1 MENAYTEY
9 KRELTDG
16 LEKEVVAF
24 LNTLGGDILIGVED
38 NGEVVGIDAP
48 DDISLKVA
56 DRLKNNISPS
66 VIGLFQIDI
75 LGEQKK
81 YIKISVAGGL
91 EKPYYIKKY
100 GMSPKGCFL
109 RIGTQSTPMEQAQ
122 IETLFSHRVNR
133 TLSTIISPR
142 QDLTFTQLRIFYEE
156 NGFDTSGDHFF
167 RNLGMYT
174 SDGRFNYFAMLLS
187 DQNDV
192 TMKVAQFRGT
202 DKNEIITSKE
212 FGYCCILKSVYNI
225 LAYLDN
231 YNLPSVEITYPK
243 RVEKFLVDKVA
254 LREAVINAIVHND
267 YISGGAPL
275 FEIYDDRI
283 TVVSYGGLVGG
294 LTQEE
299 FFSGRSMPRNREL
312 MRVFRDMEFVE
323 NFGSGIQRILRVYD
337 RSIFQISDNFIIT
350 EFKYDPEVLKKV
362 RNAVVHGEPVNVP
375 VNEPVKLTAT
385 AQKVLALISEQN
397 NITLE
402 ILTER
407 IGVSR
412 ETVKRAIKLLKQ
424 NGYIERVGSDK
435 AGYWKILK

>member
-24 LNTLGGDILIGVED
+24 LNTLGGEILIGVED
-38 NGEVVGIDAP
+38 NGEVVGIDDP

-100 GMSPKGCFL
+100 GMSPKGCFV

-192 TMKVAQFRGT
+192 TMKVARFKGT

-212 FGYCCILKSVYNI
+212 FILVPTWTIITCRPWKLPIPSGWKSFWSI
-225 LAYLDN
+225 K
-231 YNLPSVEITYPK
+231 LPCVK
-243 RVEKFLVDKVA
+243 
-254 LREAVINAIVHND
+254 
-267 YISGGAPL
+267 PL
-275 FEIYDDRI
+275 
-283 TVVSYGGLVGG
+283 
-294 LTQEE
+294 
-299 FFSGRSMPRNREL
+299 SMPSFTTIISAAVRL
-312 MRVFRDMEFVE
+312 
-323 NFGSGIQRILRVYD
+323 SLRYTMTV
-337 RSIFQISDNFIIT
+337 SQLF
-350 EFKYDPEVLKKV
+350 
-362 RNAVVHGEPVNVP
+362 
-375 VNEPVKLTAT
+375 LT
-385 AQKVLALISEQN
+385 
-397 NITLE
+397 
-402 ILTER
+402 
-407 IGVSR
+407 
-412 ETVKRAIKLLKQ
+412 
-424 NGYIERVGSDK
+424 VGLWAD
-435 AGYWKILK
+435 

>member
-1 MENAYTEY
+1 M
-9 KRELTDG
+9 
-16 LEKEVVAF
+16 
-24 LNTLGGDILIGVED
+24 
-38 NGEVVGIDAP
+38 
-48 DDISLKVA
+48 
-56 DRLKNNISPS
+56 
-66 VIGLFQIDI
+66 
-75 LGEQKK
+75 
-81 YIKISVAGGL
+81 
-91 EKPYYIKKY
+91 
-100 GMSPKGCFL
+100 
-109 RIGTQSTPMEQAQ
+109 
-122 IETLFSHRVNR
+122 
-133 TLSTIISPR
+133 
-142 QDLTFTQLRIFYEE
+142 
-156 NGFDTSGDHFF
+156 
-167 RNLGMYT
+167 
-174 SDGRFNYFAMLLS
+174 
-187 DQNDV
+187 
-192 TMKVAQFRGT
+192 
-202 DKNEIITSKE
+202 
-212 FGYCCILKSVYNI
+212 
-225 LAYLDN
+225 
-231 YNLPSVEITYPK
+231 
-243 RVEKFLVDKVA
+243 VDKVA

-385 AQKVLALISEQN
+385 AQEVLALIAEQN

-402 ILTER
+402 ILTDK

-424 NGYIERVGSDK
+424 SGYIERVGSDK
-435 AGYWKILK
+435 TGYWKVLE